1 MKNNYFSLFI
11 LLGIFLAITSL
22 FMFLVPGIPNSYIFL
37 KIRFSKGL
45 SLFLV
50 GSLTGIGS
58 YITQLLTKNKKAD
71 VSTLG
76 VGAFNILAT
85 VLIVVF
91 FSAQVLIIGKN
102 DIFIAI
108 IFTASFLASIFLWF
122 MTKFLFRDSNN
133 LLIMGIILTLF
144 ASALGY
150 IIIDRLKVHD
160 QQEVANY
167 LIGSILIN
175 KQMFNIQNL
184 IGIITVII
192 SAIWL
197 FIFGDRFIISVD
209 NENKAKTLGI
219 KTNLHKI
226 MGIFFIAITSAS
238 AFVIAGNIIFIGFAI
253 GNVNYLIFKKNLK
266 FSSIGVILIGG
277 IITLLA
283 YYIFERI
290 FGYKTYA
297 GIYIIIISGFILII
311 TTILERYLKWKKI
324 K

>member
-1 MKNNYFSLFI
+1 MKNNYLSLILLLFI
-11 LLGIFLAITSL
+11 FLLAIAL
-22 FMFLVPGIPNSYIFL
+22 FMFLVPGISNTYILL
-37 KIRFSKGL
+37 KIRFNKGL

-85 VLIVVF
+85 VLMVIF
-91 FSAQVLIIGKN
+91 FSAEILLIGKN
-102 DIFIAI
+102 NKFIAI
-108 IFTASFLASIFLWF
+108 IFASSFVAAIGLWF
-122 MTKFLFRDSNN
+122 MTKFLFKDTNN

-150 IIIDRLKVHD
+150 IIIDKLKVHD

-175 KQMFNIQNL
+175 KQAFNIQNT
-184 IGIITVII
+184 IGIVVVII

-197 FIFGDRFIISVD
+197 FVFGDKFLISVD
-209 NENKAKTLGI
+209 NEHKAKTLGI

-226 MGIFFIAITSAS
+226 FGIFFIAITSAS
-238 AFVIAGNIIFIGFAI
+238 SYIIAGNIIFIGFAI
-253 GNVNYLIFKKNLK
+253 GNVNYLIFKKNLR
-266 FSSIGVILIGG
+266 FSAIGVILIGG
-277 IITLLA
+277 ILTLLS
-283 YYIFERI
+283 YYLFNRLL
-290 FGYKTYA
+290 GYKTYE
-297 GIYIIIISGFILII
+297 GIYIIIMSGLILII
-311 TTILERYLKWKKI
+311 TTVLERYLKWKEI